1 MSYQRDEDFDSIYAS
16 IDDDDLDEMYVD
28 VSSTSQT
35 ASLQGPSPYVYPQ
48 ASQPPPSPSVRK
60 LPPLPVKSTI
70 VAASKPP
77 WPRPAPQPPEDQESI
92 KINTAPKSSD
102 QNRNVPLPLP
112 RSATMKK
119 KDANMSIPKYKQVQL
134 QQQATNTG
142 YRPPPSVI
150 PANRQG
156 TGQSGYPKRG
166 GAAVTRY
173 QDIEIYPA
181 NTQANKKLIISPPQN
196 SPPPPPGQAINRQ
209 DFAVEEDFPTSR
221 YTLNPPN
228 VNDNSEYESLRPAR
242 NRLRRGYG
250 QQSRRSHQ
258 YSDDQIPLQDVTS
271 GTEDRRRNGARQ
283 KHRERKEDGEDDI
296 QSKSD
301 NSRIVCILLTIIV
314 VALLISLMSL
324 AMSLYTLTRF
334 QLFLQSNNA
343 VFECDMNDT
352 NCTMVG

>member
-28 VSSTSQT
+28 VSSTPQA

-48 ASQPPPSPSVRK
+48 PSQPPPSPSVRK

-70 VAASKPP
+70 AAASKPP

-92 KINTAPKSSD
+92 KINTQSAPKSLD
-102 QNRNVPLPLP
+102 PNRNVPLPLP
-112 RSATMKK
+112 RTATMKK
-119 KDANMSIPKYKQVQL
+119 KDPNKFIPKYRQVQL
-134 QQQATNTG
+134 QQQATTTQG
-142 YRPPPSVI
+142 YKPPPSVI
-150 PANRQG
+150 PANRQA

-166 GAAVTRY
+166 GAAATRY

-181 NTQANKKLIISPPQN
+181 NTKLIISPPQD
-196 SPPPPPGQAINRQ
+196 SPPPPPSQAIDRQ
-209 DFAVEEDFPTSR
+209 DFTGEEDFPTSG

-242 NRLRRGYG
+242 SRLRRGYG
-250 QQSRRSHQ
+250 QQSRRSLR
-258 YSDDQIPLQDVTS
+258 YSDDQIPLQDVAN
-271 GTEDRRRNGARQ
+271 GIEARQRNRARQ
-283 KHRERKEDGEDDI
+283 KHSERKEGGEEDI

-301 NSRIVCILLTIIV
+301 NSRVVCILLTIII

-334 QLFLQSNNA
+334 LQLNDAAL
-343 VFECDMNDT
+343 ECDMNNT
-352 NCTMVG
+352 NCTTMA